1 MKTINSILPLFL
13 YNINPIITT
22 DDNKSFK
29 DFAKK
34 LSIAW
39 GGWDITKDY
48 GDDWIYDMLP

>member
-1 MKTINSILPLFL
+1 MKTINSISPLFL
-13 YNINPIITT
+13 YNINLIITT

-39 GGWDITKDY
+39 
-48 GDDWIYDMLP
+48 

>member
-1 MKTINSILPLFL
+1 MNTISQILPLFL
-13 YNINPIITT
+13 YNINPFITT

-39 GGWDITKDY
+39 GGQDITKD
-48 GDDWIYDMLP
+48 DYDYDSSCYN